1 MYPLVQ
7 GDNKTALNPSAFT
20 SRGSGSALQEEP
32 RSRKERIIHVEINSN
47 DRNQTTY
54 PNPATFQW
62 TFANPLKNVTSIKV
76 TGGTV
81 PIPYY
86 NIDIPSNQFIFDTG
100 SEKKLIT
107 IIPGQYS
114 NTSLPAALKSLLD
127 TADGTN
133 TYTVTISSTTFL
145 LTVVST
151 GTNTFGFCFGTNNQ
165 SNLTNQFG
173 NPGLQAVRNPG
184 YQLGFTDK
192 DVYTVADKTIV
203 SPNPVWI
210 NPLSRIY
217 VYLNYDTSIDLRSII
232 LGGAREGPS
241 AIIYTLDTDALTHYM
256 KSPSRDTF
264 ENVINPGLIIPRI
277 RTLNVSLQ
285 DEFQNVINTNNRP
298 VTFLLEITVLD

>member
-7 GDNKTALNPSAFT
+7 GDNKTALNPSAYT
-20 SRGSGSALQEEP
+20 GRGSGSALQEEP
-32 RSRKERIIHVEINSN
+32 RNRKERIIHVEINSN
-47 DRNQTTY
+47 DRNQNLY
-54 PNPATFQW
+54 PNPAEFQW

-86 NIDIPSNQFIFDTG
+86 TIDTPSNQFIFDTG
-100 SEKKLIT
+100 SAKKLIT
-107 IIPGQYS
+107 IPPGQYLNS
-114 NTSLPAALKSLLD
+114 NFPAVLQSLLN
-127 TADGTN
+127 TADGVN
-133 TYTVTISSTTFL
+133 TYTVTISSTTLL
-145 LTVVST
+145 LTVVSS
-151 GTNTFGFCFGTNNQ
+151 GTNTFGFCFGSNNQ

-173 NPGLQAVRNPG
+173 NPGLQKVRNVG
-184 YQLGFTDK
+184 YHLGFTDQ
-192 DVYTVADKTIV
+192 DVYTVADRTIV
-203 SPNPVWI
+203 SPNPVWL

-217 VYLNYDTSIDLRSII
+217 VYLNYDTSIDLRSIV

-241 AIIYTLDTDALTHYM
+241 AIIYTLDADALLFFM

-285 DEFQNVINTNNRP
+285 DEFKNVVNTNNRP

>member
-32 RSRKERIIHVEINSN
+32 RNRKERIIHVEINSN
-47 DRNQTTY
+47 DRNQIQY
-54 PNPATFQW
+54 PNPAEFQW
-62 TFANPLKNVTSIKV
+62 TFSNPLKNVTSIKV

-86 NIDIPSNQFIFDTG
+86 TIDSPSNQFIFDTG
-100 SEKKLIT
+100 SAKKLIT
-107 IIPGQYS
+107 IIPGEYT
-114 NTSLPAALKSLLD
+114 NTNFPGALKILLD
-127 TADGTN
+127 AADGTN

-145 LTVVST
+145 LTVVSS
-151 GTNTFGFCFGTNNQ
+151 GNNTFGFCFGENNQ

-173 NPGLQAVRNPG
+173 NPGLQKVRNVG
-184 YQLGFTDK
+184 YQLGFVDK
-192 DVYTVADKTIV
+192 DVYTVADRTIV
-203 SPNPVWI
+203 SPNPVWL

-217 VYLNYDTSIDLRSII
+217 VYLNYDTSIDLRSIL
-232 LGGAREGPS
+232 LGGGREGPS
-241 AIIYTLDTDALTHYM
+241 AIIYTLDTDALVYHM

-277 RTLNVSLQ
+277 RTLNISLQ
-285 DEFQNVINTNNRP
+285 DEFKNVINTNNRP

>member
-32 RSRKERIIHVEINSN
+32 RNRKERIIHVEINSN
-47 DRNQTTY
+47 DRNQIQY
-54 PNPATFQW
+54 PNPAEFQW
-62 TFANPLKNVTSIKV
+62 TFSNPLKNVTSIKV

-86 NIDIPSNQFIFDTG
+86 TIDSPSNQFIFDTG
-100 SEKKLIT
+100 SAKKLIT
-107 IIPGQYS
+107 IIPGEYT
-114 NTSLPAALKSLLD
+114 NTNFPAALKILLD
-127 TADGTN
+127 AADGTN

-145 LTVVST
+145 LTVVSS
-151 GTNTFGFCFGTNNQ
+151 GNNTFGFCFGENNQ

-173 NPGLQAVRNPG
+173 NPGLQKVRNVG
-184 YQLGFTDK
+184 YQLGFVDK
-192 DVYTVADKTIV
+192 DVYTVADRTIV
-203 SPNPVWI
+203 SPNPVWL

-217 VYLNYDTSIDLRSII
+217 VYLNYDTSIDLRSIL
-232 LGGAREGPS
+232 LGGGREGPS
-241 AIIYTLDTDALTHYM
+241 AIIYTLDTDALVYHM

>member
-7 GDNKTALNPSAFT
+7 GENKTALNPSAFT

-32 RSRKERIIHVEINSN
+32 RNRKERIIHVEINSN
-47 DRNQTTY
+47 DRNQSLY
-54 PNPATFQW
+54 PNPAEFQW

-86 NIDIPSNQFIFDTG
+86 TIDSPSNQFIFDTG
-100 SEKKLIT
+100 SEKKIVT
-107 IIPGQYS
+107 IIPGQYTT
-114 NTSLPAALKSLLD
+114 TSFPAALKSLLD

-133 TYTVTISSTTFL
+133 TYTVTISSITLL
-145 LTVVST
+145 LTVVSS
-151 GTNTFGFCFGTNNQ
+151 GNNTFGFCFGSNNQ

-173 NPGLQAVRNPG
+173 NPGLQAVRNPS

-192 DVYTVADKTIV
+192 DVYTVADRTIV
-203 SPNPVWI
+203 SPNPVWL

-241 AIIYTLDTDALTHYM
+241 AIIYTLDADALAYFM

-285 DEFQNVINTNNRP
+285 DEFKNVINTNNRP

>member
-47 DRNQTTY
+47 DRNQSTY
-54 PNPATFQW
+54 PNPAEFQW
-62 TFANPLKNVTSIKV
+62 TFSNPLKNVTSIKV

-86 NIDIPSNQFIFDTG
+86 TIDSPSNQFIFDTG
-100 SEKKLIT
+100 SAKKLI
-107 IIPGQYS
+107 IIPPGQYTNS
-114 NTSLPAALKSLLD
+114 NFPAALKSLLD
-127 TADGTN
+127 AADGTN
-133 TYTVTISSTTFL
+133 TYTVTISSTTLL
-145 LTVVST
+145 LTVVSS
-151 GTNTFGFCFGTNNQ
+151 GNNTFGFCFGANNQ

-173 NPGLQAVRNPG
+173 NPGLQAVRNPS

-192 DVYTVADKTIV
+192 DVYTVADRTIV

-241 AIIYTLDTDALTHYM
+241 AVIYTLDTDAIVYYM
-256 KSPSRDTF
+256 KSISRDTF

-285 DEFQNVINTNNRP
+285 DEFKNVINTNNRP